1 MISWA
6 EKVTCLMFARRLAAP
21 DSLHTVWPCPRL
33 PLSSPTRVASDLKT
47 DLVAILLKV
56 EAGLA
61 FVEDTLPKFYW
72 ETIPCRDEVVTFA
85 GLKNLKYFLTA

>member
-1 MISWA
+1 
-6 EKVTCLMFARRLAAP
+6 MFARRLAAP
-21 DSLHTVWPCPRL
+21 DSLYTVRPYPWL

-47 DLVAILLKV
+47 DLVAVLLKV

-61 FVEDTLPKFYW
+61 FVADTLPKFYW

-85 GLKNLKYFLTA
+85 GLKSLIYVLTAQYCL

>member
-1 MISWA
+1 
-6 EKVTCLMFARRLAAP
+6 MFARRLAAP
-21 DSLHTVWPCPRL
+21 DSLYTVRPYPWL

-61 FVEDTLPKFYW
+61 FVADTLPKFYR

-85 GLKNLKYFLTA
+85 GLKSL